1 MIIQFNTR
9 APVYLQV
16 VDYFKKKMALGELKA
31 GEEMPSRREL
41 ATELKINPNTV
52 QKAFKEMEDQQLI
65 TTERNRPSRVTTDDH
80 VLKQIRAELV
90 DEAVA
95 VFVESIQELDV
106 TMDELVGKIK
116 RQYGEGNLDDRS
128 TGSKEALS

>member
-1 MIIQFNTR
+1 MQFNTR

-31 GEEMPSRREL
+31 GDEMPSRREL
-41 ATELKINPNTV
+41 ANELKINPNTV

-65 TTERNRPSRVTTDDH
+65 TTERNRPSRVTTDRT
-80 VLKQIRAELV
+80 VLAQIRSEIV
-90 DEAVA
+90 DDAVA

-106 TMDELVGKIK
+106 SVDELVEKIK
-116 RQYGEGNLDDRS
+116 RQYKEGMYDDRS
-128 TGSKEALS
+128 VGS